1 MPLPHF
7 DDLDNLEPPPSFQR
21 ASPRVCIKG
30 KRKRC
35 AVPGADK
42 HGQFPEAGKYGI
54 TTITSSSIS
63 KSRTTAASHTN
74 SANKNHSCKNDSYH
88 KSHAPSKRKISLS
101 LERPDTK
108 PALSQSG
115 HASFAAKTI
124 ITATSA
130 IDAGAAPRSKPF
142 DPWNSSST
150 GHQRAENILNGSTA
164 WRESRNAKLSEQ
176 FRGGLGGGIIRVAD
190 TVGAGSEGF
199 GKDGRKKNGGWEK
212 GASGVRIDGQRSLA
226 EVWEV
231 SKGVKGNDGKV
242 AHVEEPHDVRTSCN
256 AGREDC
262 ESSIFFACYHQGQN
276 IDDRPVF
283 NYTISNLCKRGRS
296 RNAQAN
302 MYAAS
307 QTLTPAINADL
318 PLEVLSNPPAPQNES
333 QKQIFSGLCFYING
347 STAPLISDHKLKQM
361 LAERGGKTSI
371 GLGRRSVT
379 HVILGTANGHGG
391 AGGGLAAT
399 KIQKEIV
406 RVGGKGVK
414 FVGVK
419 W

>member
-1 MPLPHF
+1 MRSSPNTLSTDHQRHLPPRLGHCFQQPAHKHVKLLTSARCITITYHTSNPGSLHRLHNNLSRHNMPLPHF
-7 DDLDNLEPPPSFQR
+7 DDQNNLEPPPSFQR

-74 SANKNHSCKNDSYH
+74 SANENHSCKNDSYH
-88 KSHAPSKRKISLS
+88 KSHAPSTRKISSS

-108 PALSQSG
+108 PAPSQSG
-115 HASFAAKTI
+115 HASSAVKST

-212 GASGVRIDGQRSLA
+212 GASGLRIDGQRSLA

-242 AHVEEPHDVRTSCN
+242 EHVEEPHDVRTSCN
-256 AGREDC
+256 AGREDRK
-262 ESSIFFACYHQGQN
+262 SSIFFACYHQGQN

-283 NYTISNLCKRGRS
+283 NYTISNLYQRGRS
-296 RNAQAN
+296 RN
-302 MYAAS
+302 
-307 QTLTPAINADL
+307 TPKLTCMQPA
-318 PLEVLSNPPAPQNES
+318 
-333 QKQIFSGLCFYING
+333 
-347 STAPLISDHKLKQM
+347 KL
-361 LAERGGKTSI
+361 
-371 GLGRRSVT
+371 
-379 HVILGTANGHGG
+379 
-391 AGGGLAAT
+391 
-399 KIQKEIV
+399 
-406 RVGGKGVK
+406 
-414 FVGVK
+414 
-419 W
+419 